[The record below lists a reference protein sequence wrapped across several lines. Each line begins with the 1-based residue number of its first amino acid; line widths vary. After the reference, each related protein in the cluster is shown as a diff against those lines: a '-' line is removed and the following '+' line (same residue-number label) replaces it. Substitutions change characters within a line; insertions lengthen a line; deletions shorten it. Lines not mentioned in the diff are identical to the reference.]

1 MTNELSNSA
10 GKGTKKEFMK
20 KGEVFAV
27 FKESFLDTLAR
38 SSVVL
43 ALTALIGVGTYYLF
57 VTIFRACN
65 ETILGLCLAIL
76 AVAAIY
82 VVLFAL
88 VSAAV
93 STIKSIQE
101 CRKAKAAEEK

>member
-38 SSVVL
+38 TSAVL
-43 ALTALIGVGTYYLF
+43 ALTALIGVGTYYLCI
-57 VTIFRACN
+57 TIYRACN
-65 ETILGLCLAIL
+65 ETIWGLCLAIL
-76 AVAAIY
+76 AVTAIY

-88 VSAAV
+88 VAAAV
-93 STIKSIQE
+93 DTIKSIQE
-101 CRKAKAAEEK
+101 RRKAKVTEEK